1 MNNGTPESDDKN
13 AIQKDIKDK
22 LGSQGAGKFVL
33 NFNDTKEN
41 AITVEA
47 LEVSEAHKQ
56 YEFFK

>member
-1 MNNGTPESDDKN
+1 VTIKTLYK
-13 AIQKDIKDK
+13 KDIKDK